1 MHHND
6 LTRLAELIEQ
16 GKLRIIIDKTYP
28 FAAVADT
35 RG

>member
-6 LTRLAELIEQ
+6 LTQLAELIEQ

-28 FAAVADT
+28 FAAVAEAL
-35 RG
+35 G